1 QPPAPR
7 APREPRPRSANPM
20 RIPGL
25 GCLKGCLFLVL
36 LFFVGGWL
44 VWELTPLQEWI
55 GTGKSWWDQ
64 IGAWT
69 SGVGDLIGKIK
80 T

>member
-1 QPPAPR
+1 
-7 APREPRPRSANPM
+7 M
-20 RIPGL
+20 
-25 GCLKGCLFLVL
+25 L